1 MALSRRRFLLAASS
15 AALAWPALGDAQD
28 AREGPFAHGVASG
41 DPRTD
46 GVILWTRV
54 TPPAGHTRA
63 DVRWQV
69 TTDAPAATVLAR
81 GTVTTT
87 PARDFTVKVD
97 VRGLEAGRTYRYQF
111 EVDGVFSPFG
121 RTRTLPLET
130 ARLRLAV
137 VACSNYPAGFFNA
150 YATIARI
157 DDLDAVL
164 HLGDYI
170 YEFADG
176 DFGDGAA
183 LGRYPDPVHEAVTL
197 DDYRR
202 RYATYRRDPDLQAVH
217 STHPM
222 IAVWDDHEF
231 ADNAWTGGANN
242 HDPWFGEGEWSP
254 RRRAA
259 TQAYREWMPVREPS
273 DRQPFQLYRS
283 FRFGSLATLA
293 MLDTRTFRN
302 EQVEPADATALR
314 APSRTLLGAAQEQW
328 LYQTLQTAGASGTTW
343 SFIGQQ
349 VMFSPFSEP
358 GTPVRNNDA
367 WDGYQAERGRVREFL
382 GTLAQ
387 PVVLTGDMH
396 SSWAFD
402 IPRDPWGGYRAAT
415 GDGSLGVEL
424 ITPAVSSPPYF
435 TPGLVDTL
443 GPLLASSLP
452 HLKFMD
458 GQRRGFLLVEASPTR
473 LDATWHFS
481 TTVTR
486 RTAAATVGARMAVEA
501 GTSRLVRG

>member
-1 MALSRRRFLLAASS
+1 
-15 AALAWPALGDAQD
+15 
-28 AREGPFAHGVASG
+28 
-41 DPRTD
+41 
-46 GVILWTRV
+46 V
-54 TPPAGHTRA
+54 TLPAGQRSA
-63 DVRWQV
+63 EVRWQV
-69 TTDAPAATVLAR
+69 TTDGPAPRVAAR
-81 GTVTTT
+81 GTATATA
-87 PARDFTVKVD
+87 ARDFTVKVD
-97 VRGLEAGRTYRYQF
+97 VRGLESGRAYLYQF
-111 EVDGVFSPFG
+111 EVGGSFSPTG
-121 RTRTLPLET
+121 HTRTLPLET

-137 VACSNYPAGFFNA
+137 VACSNYPAGYFNA
-150 YATIARI
+150 YATIAHL
-157 DDLDAVL
+157 DDLDAVV

-176 DFGDGAA
+176 DFGDGAT
-183 LGRYPDPVHEAVTL
+183 LGRYPDPVHEAITL
-197 DDYRR
+197 EDYRR
-202 RYATYRRDPDLQAVH
+202 RYATYRRDPDLQALH
-217 STHPM
+217 AAHPM

-242 HDPWFGEGEWSP
+242 HDPWFDEGDWSV

-273 DRQPFQLYRS
+273 GREPFQLYRS

-302 EQVEPADATALR
+302 EQVEPADANALR
-314 APSRTLLGAAQEQW
+314 APRRTLLGPAQEQW
-328 LYQTLQTAGASGTTW
+328 LYRTLQTASAAGTVW
-343 SFIGQQ
+343 PLIGQQ

-358 GTPVRNNDA
+358 GTPIRNNDA
-367 WDGYQAERGRVREFL
+367 WDGYQAERGRIREFL

-402 IPRDPWGGYRAAT
+402 IPRDPWTGYRAAT

-435 TPGLVDTL
+435 TPALVDTL
-443 GPLLASSLP
+443 APLLASSLP
-452 HLKFMD
+452 HLKFME

-481 TTVTR
+481 ATVTR
-486 RTAAATVGARMAVEA
+486 RTAATTIGARMAVET
-501 GTSRLVRG
+501 GTSWLVRG